1 MGYLYMIL
9 VGVVLGWQAAF
20 VLRAESTR
28 DTTRFIGVGVA
39 GSLVSGILL
48 TPTLSE
54 GNLISGTYTVDALL
68 ITMAGAVAALAA
80 CHLLHTRGFFEPGLE
95 RR

>member
-20 VLRAESTR
+20 VLRADS
-28 DTTRFIGVGVA
+28 DSAVAGFIGVGMA
-39 GSLVSGILL
+39 GALASGIVL
-48 TPTLSE
+48 TPALTQ

-68 ITMAGAVAALAA
+68 MTMAGAIAALAA
-80 CHLLHTRGFFEPGLE
+80 YHLLY
-95 RR
+95 RREFA